1 MSGDRNKWAPVE
13 RTADDISQDNKSL
26 MEQWWCCLFLFLNSS
41 QTLHSQVDFSSHSS
55 SKGHQISSLTVNIRT
70 TWQTNWNT
78 PSSSSLLP
86 HLDGPLISSGAG
98 WRRQFSFFFLHSTQ
112 KSAKTT
118 TEACVKRRLPSRT
131 ETGRTRDPGEVSHTH
146 CMWNEK
152 NKMLKSLTF

>member
-98 WRRQFSFFFLHSTQ
+98 WRRQFSFFFTFDAEKCKNDHRSVREAAAAVTNGNRTDARPRRGLAHTLHVER
-112 KSAKTT
+112 KK
-118 TEACVKRRLPSRT
+118 
-131 ETGRTRDPGEVSHTH
+131 
-146 CMWNEK
+146 
-152 NKMLKSLTF
+152 